1 MSLTKKGS
9 VKMGEPKEKIKLIM
23 REIIQ
28 ETSDI
33 YSFVFDVPE
42 SFEWIPGQHGVFRFT
57 DKEIEDKD
65 FRIFSFASIKEEKT
79 MIFSTRII
87 ENPSDFKKHLLL
99 LKPGDIMT
107 LDGAVGKFIL
117 NDYSQITCVMAGGIG
132 ITPVRSFMK
141 QIDQLGVNPSLIKV
155 LYSDD
160 RGEFAYE
167 KTLMDINAKYEGLDL
182 EFISD
187 RNIFTDKI
195 AEFAAEHQNSALY
208 YIAGTPGMNS
218 FLTDKLSGLGI
229 EKNRIK
235 TDVFTGY

>member
-1 MSLTKKGS
+1 
-9 VKMGEPKEKIKLIM
+9 MGERKEKTKIIL
-23 REIIQ
+23 RETIQ

-42 SFEWIPGQHGVFRFT
+42 SFSWIAGQHGIFRFT
-57 DKEIEDKD
+57 DREIEDKD

-87 ENPSDFKKHLLL
+87 ESPSDYKKNLLL
-99 LKPGDIMT
+99 LKPGDVMT
-107 LDGAVGKFIL
+107 IDGAVGKFIL
-117 NDYSQITCVMAGGIG
+117 DDYNQVTCVMAGGIG
-132 ITPVRSFMK
+132 ITPVRSFLK
-141 QIDQLGVNPSLIKV
+141 QIDELGVNPVLIKV

-167 KTLMDINAKYEGLDL
+167 QTLLDINANYEGLDL

-187 RNIFTDKI
+187 RNLFTDKI
-195 AEFAAEHQNSALY
+195 TEFASEHENKALY

-218 FLTDKLSGLGI
+218 FLTDKLIGLGI
-229 EKNRIK
+229 DKDRIK

>member
-1 MSLTKKGS
+1 
-9 VKMGEPKEKIKLIM
+9 MGESKEKIKIIL

-42 SFEWIPGQHGVFRFT
+42 DFQWIAGQHGIFRFT
-57 DKEIEDKD
+57 DREIEDKD

-87 ENPSDFKKHLLL
+87 EIPSDYKKNLLL
-99 LKPGDIMT
+99 LEPGDIMT
-107 LDGAVGKFIL
+107 IDGAVGKFIL
-117 NDYSQITCVMAGGIG
+117 DDYKQITCVMAGGIG
-132 ITPVRSFMK
+132 ITPVRAFMK
-141 QIDQLGVNPSLIKV
+141 QIDELGINPTLIKV

-167 KTLMDINAKYEGLDL
+167 QTLLDINAKYEGLDL

-195 AEFAAEHQNSALY
+195 AEFASEHENKALY

-218 FLTDKLSGLGI
+218 FLTDKLIGLGI
-229 EKNRIK
+229 EKNQIK

>member
-1 MSLTKKGS
+1 
-9 VKMGEPKEKIKLIM
+9 MGEPKEKTKIIL

-42 SFEWIPGQHGVFRFT
+42 SFSWIAGQHGIFRFT
-57 DKEIEDKD
+57 DREIEDKD

-79 MIFSTRII
+79 MIFSTRIVDI
-87 ENPSDFKKHLLL
+87 PSDYKRNLLL
-99 LKPGDIMT
+99 LETGDVMT
-107 LDGAVGKFIL
+107 IDGAVGKFIL
-117 NDYSQITCVMAGGIG
+117 DDYNQITCLMAGGIG

-141 QIDQLGVNPSLIKV
+141 QIDELGVNPALIKV

-167 KTLMDINAKYEGLDL
+167 KTLSDINAKYDGLDL

-187 RNIFTDKI
+187 RNLFTDKI
-195 AEFAAEHQNSALY
+195 SEFAAKHGNNALY

-218 FLTDKLSGLGI
+218 FLTEKLIGLGI
-229 EKNRIK
+229 EKDRIK

>member
-1 MSLTKKGS
+1 
-9 VKMGEPKEKIKLIM
+9 MGEPKEKTKIVLK
-23 REIIQ
+23 EIIQ

-42 SFEWIPGQHGVFRFT
+42 SFEWIAGQHGIFRFT
-57 DKEIEDKD
+57 DRKIEDKD
-65 FRIFSFASIKEEKT
+65 FRIFSFASIKEEKK

-87 ENPSDFKKHLLL
+87 ESPSDFKKNLLL
-99 LKPGDIMT
+99 LKAGDVMT
-107 LDGAVGKFIL
+107 IDGAIGKFIL
-117 NDYSQITCVMAGGIG
+117 DDYNQITCVMAGGIG
-132 ITPVRSFMK
+132 ITPVRAFMK
-141 QIDQLGVNPSLIKV
+141 QIDGLGVNPVLIRV

-167 KTLMDINAKYEGLDL
+167 QTLQDINAKYSGLDL

-187 RNIFTDKI
+187 RNLFTDKI
-195 AEFAAEHQNSALY
+195 TEFASEHENKSLY

-218 FLTDKLSGLGI
+218 FLTDKLIGLGI
-229 EKNRIK
+229 EKSRII

>member
-1 MSLTKKGS
+1 
-9 VKMGEPKEKIKLIM
+9 MGEPKEKIIITL

-42 SFEWIPGQHGVFRFT
+42 SFSWVAGQHGIFRFV
-57 DKEIEDKD
+57 DRKIEDKD

-87 ENPSDFKKHLLL
+87 ENPSDFKKNLLL
-99 LKPGDIMT
+99 LEPGDVMT
-107 LDGAVGKFIL
+107 IDGATGKFIL
-117 NDYSQITCVMAGGIG
+117 DDFNQITCIMAGGIG

-141 QIDQLGVNPSLIKV
+141 QIDELGVNPVLIKV

-167 KTLMDINAKYEGLDL
+167 QTLLDINSKYDGLDL

-187 RNIFTDKI
+187 RNLFTDKI
-195 AEFAAEHQNSALY
+195 TEFASEHENNALY

-218 FLTDKLSGLGI
+218 FLTEKLVGFGI

>member
-1 MSLTKKGS
+1 
-9 VKMGEPKEKIKLIM
+9 MGESKEKIKIIL

-42 SFEWIPGQHGVFRFT
+42 NFQWVAGQHGIFRFT
-57 DKEIEDKD
+57 DREIEDKD

-87 ENPSDFKKHLLL
+87 EDPSDYKKNLLL
-99 LKPGDIMT
+99 LEPGDIMT
-107 LDGAVGKFIL
+107 IDGAVGKFIL
-117 NDYSQITCVMAGGIG
+117 DDFNQITCVMAGGIG
-132 ITPVRSFMK
+132 ITPVRAFMK
-141 QIDQLGVNPSLIKV
+141 QIDELGINPTLIKV

-167 KTLMDINAKYEGLDL
+167 QTLLDINAKYEGLDL

-195 AEFAAEHQNSALY
+195 AEFASEHENKALY

-218 FLTDKLSGLGI
+218 FLTDKLIRLGI
-229 EKNRIK
+229 EKNRIR
-235 TDVFTGY
+235 TDIFTGY